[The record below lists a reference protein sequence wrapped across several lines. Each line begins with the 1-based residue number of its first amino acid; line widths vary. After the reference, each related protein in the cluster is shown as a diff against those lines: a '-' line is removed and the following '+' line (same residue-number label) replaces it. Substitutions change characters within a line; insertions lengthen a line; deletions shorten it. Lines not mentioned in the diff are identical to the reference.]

1 MNDEVIV
8 SIIVPVYN
16 EEKYIEKCVNS
27 LLAQNLEQSREII
40 FVDGGS
46 TDATLKILQGYKE
59 KYPELIS
66 VLDNPNK
73 TAPHAMNIGIEHSK
87 GKYIVRIDA
96 HAVYG
101 EDYVSKCIYYLE
113 NTDADN
119 VGGRVDTLSE
129 GFIGGA
135 ISKMLSSKFGVGGS
149 SFRTEEKSGYVD
161 TVPFG
166 AFRRELIDK
175 IGGFNTQLPRSEDNE
190 FNARIRRNGG
200 KVYLA
205 ADICSKYYCRD
216 TVAGI
221 LKMGLQNGNALFRT
235 MKIDKSA
242 MSIRHFIPFLFFISL
257 IVQPLLGIAL
267 PFFRYTLLLEMGLY
281 LLLDVYFSFLNGE
294 SKYGVCL
301 LWLYP
306 LFHIFY
312 GAGSFAGLLGMKF
325 Y

>member
-1 MNDEVIV
+1 MNDEVKV

-16 EEKYIEKCVNS
+16 EEKYIERCVDS
-27 LLAQNLEQSREII
+27 LLQQDFTGSREIL

-46 TDATLKILQGYKE
+46 TDATVKILQGYME
-59 KYPELIS
+59 KYPELIRL
-66 VLDNPNK
+66 LDNPGK
-73 TAPHAMNIGIEHSK
+73 TPPHAMNIGIENAM

-96 HAVYG
+96 HVEYAP
-101 EDYVSKCIYYLE
+101 DYVSKCIYYLE

-135 ISKMLSSKFGVGGS
+135 ISKMVSSKFGVGGS
-149 SFRTEEKSGYVD
+149 SFRTEDKSGYVD

-166 AFRRELIDK
+166 AFRRELFDR
-175 IGGFNTQLPRSEDNE
+175 IGMFNTQLPRSEDNE
-190 FNARIRRNGG
+190 FNARIRKNGG

-242 MSIRHFIPFLFFISL
+242 MSLRHFIPFLFLLSL

-267 PFFRYTLLLEMGLY
+267 PFFRYTLALEMGLY
-281 LLLDVYFSFLNGE
+281 LALDLYFSFFTGE
-294 SKYGVCL
+294 SRYGAVL

-312 GAGSFAGLLGMKF
+312 GAGSLAGLCGIKF